1 MVLIL
6 SWVVMYSRSISM
18 RVSMATV
25 GSQYSRSKSGQRLN
39 GDGGGFGAGGMGVGG
54 PLSH

>member
-1 MVLIL
+1 
-6 SWVVMYSRSISM
+6 M